1 MHLNR
6 ILERDFMATLISE
19 DRLSKINDSIRGL
32 IPDSV
37 EVAQLRKD
45 LTSLNNRVNSLVGFV
60 GSTGRTVEGEVAEI
74 RNMIGGETAANAGDA
89 VRKQVGEL
97 IVPKGYETR
106 NTRMN
111 YAVDGTYTIIPTM
124 DDLIDLSTIEELRNQ
139 ISDLEEKTSYMESLF
154 LSRMEVPIEWTIGAL
169 DDTGVETDSLTH
181 VRSGYIHLADF
192 TKIHIG
198 DGYKYRVF
206 LYSDTFGFLTSSS
219 FMVEDK
225 TAEDLKNLAEDYQKP
240 TYIRIQAKKNT
251 ANPENLTHTSEI
263 TDRLEITPVIVDS
276 LSLQREIGVLKTR
289 VEALLNLSE
298 TPGEGTLAAMVE
310 DIKVS
315 GLEEGYVY
323 SSPGTAVR
331 SQVRKTWD
339 HVDDGLRNVES
350 HLNEAN
356 RRMDVIEERPG
367 FQADF
372 WKAGVSSGILLAP
385 ATKFKITKDMTQ
397 KEAYA
402 IMARAGVAPGMY
414 SEPDSAWGYPNNA
427 LYSGG
432 GSGTSFW
439 FGTKFAC
446 YDYDMSSR
454 DLFFPYVLGTKV
466 VVGTADDAPYY
477 IKPKAS
483 EAADTYYGEIIPFDY
498 DKWIVQKIKATVSGS
513 TVTASHEGFYLLT
526 KANLESWLD
535 SAVTVSSTGNV
546 TMPALSMAKIAS
558 MSTVK
563 VTVTPSRDSAIAI
576 GIHVAE
582 DGGNMIAACTDGKIY
597 NFTWSAAQGTIIKNG
612 EIKID
617 GTALSS
623 LSGTYDFFRDGFP
636 TAYCHNGVFTVVKR
650 TSGSPSELL
659 FLATSNYKD
668 FTTSE
673 TLSLTSWRNKEG
685 SNCTT
690 IYDAVSY
697 NGKIYAVSGNKD
709 TSDHKYEYV
718 HFMIY
723 DKGTGLWSY
732 VENDAWKVPLNGY
745 AVNNTEFKFAFTNM
759 CRVGDKIFYSLG
771 GHLLFSYDTVTN
783 SNSNITSVV
792 TSQKLVYRDSPNL
805 NTSSQLMVTYNK
817 IPMPMFTLVSA
828 ISYDQ
833 SMNMLVL
840 HVEMDNLFFGL
851 GLGARLLVGLDPD
864 TLESYNTGVQ
874 GLTIGSGFSNA
885 APVYPAYRQ
894 GVFDASGSSAVCNDY
909 GTLLLK
915 KEDIQVAGYKVRNW
929 SSQEAVAAFAGG
941 EPFDS
946 LKAGIA
952 GGQIKVKNDVLV
964 KMLQAMTT
972 NLEGDGIAPS
982 TSEAMNSLYSDWKSH
997 ICIDFGEEN
1006 LDVKT
1011 SAPVYNATS
1020 IMVTNDNDCYEI
1032 ALTGASSLWAT
1043 GTSGCGIPY
1052 APSYDMLSI
1061 GRSKYLPFLR
1071 IDKYSDEPVGAT
1083 FYWNFPA
1090 QFGIADPVKGISGVM
1105 ALPYWKNIG

>member
-1 MHLNR
+1 
-6 ILERDFMATLISE
+6 MATLISE

-74 RNMIGGETAANAGDA
+74 RNMIGGETADNAGDA

-124 DDLIDLSTIEELRNQ
+124 DDLIDLAAIEELRNQ
-139 ISDLEEKTSYMESLF
+139 ISDLEEKISYMESLF

-192 TKIHIG
+192 TKIHIE

-225 TAEDLKNLAEDYQKP
+225 TAEDLKNLVADHQKP

-331 SQVRKTWD
+331 SQIRKTWD
-339 HVDDGLRNVES
+339 HVDDGLKNVNDS
-350 HLNEAN
+350 LDEAN
-356 RRMDVIEERPG
+356 RRMDVMEERPG

-397 KEAYA
+397 KEAYS
-402 IMARAGVAPGMY
+402 IMAKAGVAPGMY
-414 SEPDSAWGYPNNA
+414 SEPDSAWGYPKNS
-427 LYSGG
+427 LFS
-432 GSGTSFW
+432 SDGTNISFW

-454 DLFFPYVLGTKV
+454 NLFFPYVLGIKQE
-466 VVGTADDAPYY
+466 VGTTSDAPYY
-477 IKPKAS
+477 LKPKAA
-483 EAADTYYGEIIPFDY
+483 EASNIYYGEIIPFDH
-498 DKWIVQKIKATVSGS
+498 DKWIVQKIQATASGS
-513 TVTASHEGFYLLT
+513 NITASHEGFYLLT
-526 KANLESWLD
+526 KANLEKWLD
-535 SAVTVSSTGNV
+535 SAVTVSDTGDM
-546 TMPALSMAKIAS
+546 TMPALTMTRIAS
-558 MSTVK
+558 LNTVK
-563 VTVTPSRDSAIAI
+563 ATVPISRDSAIAV
-576 GIHVAE
+576 GIYVAE
-582 DGGNMIAACTDGKIY
+582 DGGNMFASCTDGKIY
-597 NFTWSAAQGTIIKNG
+597 NFVWSAAQGTIINNG

-623 LSGTYDFFRDGFP
+623 LSGTYDFFKDGFP

-650 TSGSPSELL
+650 TSNVPSELL
-659 FLATSNYKD
+659 FLTTSNYKD

-673 TLSLTSWRNKEG
+673 TLSLTSWRNREG
-685 SNCTT
+685 SDCTT
-690 IYDAVSY
+690 IYDAISY
-697 NGKIYAVSGNKD
+697 NGKIYAVSGNLD
-709 TSDHKYEYV
+709 TSTYKYEYV

-723 DKGTGLWSY
+723 DKRTGLWSY
-732 VENDAWKVPLNGY
+732 VENDAWRVPLARL
-745 AVNNTEFKFAFTNM
+745 AVNMYNYPFAFTNM
-759 CRVGDKIFYSLG
+759 YRVRDRIFYSLG

-783 SNSNITSVV
+783 SNLNITSVV
-792 TSQKLVYRDSPNL
+792 TNQKLINRDSPDIFING
-805 NTSSQLMVTYNK
+805 QQMGTYNK
-817 IPMPMFTLVSA
+817 IPIPCSTVVSA
-828 ISYDQ
+828 ISYDPA
-833 SMNMLVL
+833 MDMLVL
-840 HVEMDNLFFGL
+840 HVEVNDAIPFYPI
-851 GLGARLLVGLDPD
+851 GAGFLVYLNPD
-864 TLESYNTGVQ
+864 TLDVYNMGIQ
-874 GLTIGSGFSNA
+874 SLAIGDCIANA
-885 APVYPAYRQ
+885 APVYPSYRQ
-894 GVFDASGSSAVCNDY
+894 GVFDASGSSAVFSSY
-909 GTLLLK
+909 GSLLLK
-915 KEDIQVAGYKVRNW
+915 NEDIQVAGYNVKNW
-929 SSQEAVAAFAGG
+929 SSQEAVASFAGG
-941 EPFDS
+941 QPFNS

-964 KMLQAMTT
+964 NMLRAMTA
-972 NLEGDGIAPS
+972 NSESGSIVPPS
-982 TSEAMNSLYSDWKSH
+982 PEAMNSLYSDWNSH
-997 ICIDFGEEN
+997 ICVDFGEES
-1006 LDVKT
+1006 LDIRT
-1011 SAPVYNATS
+1011 SAPIYNATS
-1020 IMVTNDNDCYEI
+1020 VMITNDNDCYEI
-1032 ALTGASSLWAT
+1032 ALAGASGLWSI
-1043 GTSGCGIPY
+1043 GTSGCGTPY
-1052 APSYDMLSI
+1052 IPSYDMMTVSK
-1061 GRSKYLPFLR
+1061 SKYLPFLR

-1090 QFGIADPVKGISGVM
+1090 QFSIADPSKGISGVM
-1105 ALPYWKNIG
+1105 ALPYWKNAE